1 MKIYHYSIATKIIA
15 SSTAL
20 TLLIL
25 CFINPGWILIA
36 IFFFPFLVLF
46 ALWTLLDATTV
57 NIENDIVKIK
67 ERKRLFTDNFK
78 FHKKNVLKLKVIQ
91 QGFINKTERSNVF
104 MPLAALDQVQSDTK
118 AYKKAMIAVQTKKR
132 VIRIG
137 KTFNDKEILKAY
149 KFLKSN
155 ISLNN

>member
-1 MKIYHYSIATKIIA
+1 MKIYHYSTATKIIA
-15 SSTAL
+15 SALAL
-20 TLLIL
+20 TLFIL
-25 CFINPGWILIA
+25 CFNNPGWILIA

-46 ALWTLLDATTV
+46 ALWTLLDATTL
-57 NIENDIVKIK
+57 NIENDIIKIK
-67 ERKRLFTDNFK
+67 ERNRLFTDNFK

-91 QGFINKTERSNVF
+91 QGFVNKTERSNAF

-137 KTFNDKEILKAY
+137 KTFNEKEIKLAY
-149 KFLKSN
+149 DFLKKQ
-155 ISLNN
+155 ITR

>member
-1 MKIYHYSIATKIIA
+1 MATKII
-15 SSTAL
+15 SSAAAL

-25 CFINPGWILIA
+25 CLINPGWILIA

-46 ALWTLLDATTV
+46 ALWAILDATSLS
-57 NIENDIVKIK
+57 IENNIIQIK
-67 ERKRLFTDNFK
+67 ERKRLFTDHFK

-91 QGFINKTERSNVF
+91 QGFVNKTERSNAF

-137 KTFNDKEILKAY
+137 KTFNEKEIKSAY
-149 KFLKSN
+149 DFLKKEIKN
-155 ISLNN
+155 

>member
-1 MKIYHYSIATKIIA
+1 MATKII
-15 SSTAL
+15 SSAAAL
-20 TLLIL
+20 ILLIL
-25 CFINPGWILIA
+25 CIINPGWILIA

-46 ALWTLLDATTV
+46 ALWAILDATFLS
-57 NIENDIVKIK
+57 IENNIIQIK
-67 ERKRLFTDNFK
+67 ERKRLFTDHFK

-91 QGFINKTERSNVF
+91 QGFVNKTERSNAF

-137 KTFNDKEILKAY
+137 KTFNEKEIKSAY
-149 KFLKSN
+149 DFLKKEIKN
-155 ISLNN
+155 

>member
-1 MKIYHYSIATKIIA
+1 MKIYHYTVASKII
-15 SSTAL
+15 SSALTL

-46 ALWTLLDATTV
+46 ALWTLMDSTTLS
-57 NIENDIVKIK
+57 IKNDIIQIS
-67 ERKRLFTDNFK
+67 ERKRLLTDNFK
-78 FHKKNVLKLKVIQ
+78 FHKKNVLKLKIIQ
-91 QGFINKTERSNVF
+91 QGFVNKTERSNAF

-137 KTFNDKEILKAY
+137 KTLCKRDSVCL
-149 KFLKSN
+149 
-155 ISLNN
+155 